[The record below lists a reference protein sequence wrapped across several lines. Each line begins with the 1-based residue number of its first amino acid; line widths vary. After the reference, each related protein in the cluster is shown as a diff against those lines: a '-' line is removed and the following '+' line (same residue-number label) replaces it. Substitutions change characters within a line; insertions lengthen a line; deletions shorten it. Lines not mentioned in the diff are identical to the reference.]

1 MTKYPVLRHIVVSIL
16 AITAIESS
24 AQSYPS
30 KPIRLIVPLAA
41 GGGTGSRRGGWV
53 WGGDGAWPHA
63 LWHSALR
70 YIAMAMIALVGLGA
84 AVSFAQQ
91 FPSKPIR
98 LIVPLAAGGP
108 SDIMARTLALKMGE
122 NLRQSVVVDNRAG
135 AGGSVGADLAAK
147 SPADG
152 YTMLLISNSYAI
164 NASLYPKLPYDTLKD
179 LTGVSM
185 LASAPYIMT
194 VHPSLPVKS
203 MKELVALAKAKPGQ
217 LNYASGGSGTGPHM
231 AMELL
236 KLNAGISLVHIPYK
250 GAGPALIDAI
260 AGHVQ
265 ALPVNI
271 VAGLP
276 HVKSGK
282 LKVLAVTSEQRS
294 AVLPEVPTVSETVV
308 RGFDEGGQHGILVP
322 SGTPRE
328 IIARLHQEIVKVL
341 QSPDVSERLR
351 SEGAAVVGNTPDQY
365 NEQLRADV
373 AKWAKVIKVSGIRA
387 N

>member
-1 MTKYPVLRHIVVSIL
+1 
-16 AITAIESS
+16 
-24 AQSYPS
+24 
-30 KPIRLIVPLAA
+30 
-41 GGGTGSRRGGWV
+41 
-53 WGGDGAWPHA
+53 
-63 LWHSALR
+63 
-70 YIAMAMIALVGLGA
+70 
-84 AVSFAQQ
+84 
-91 FPSKPIR
+91 

-122 NLRQSVVVDNRAG
+122 NLKQSVVVDNRAG

-203 MKELVALAKAKPGQ
+203 MKELIALARAKPGQ

-282 LKVLAVTSEQRS
+282 LKVLAVTSEKRS

-308 RGFDEGGQHGILVP
+308 SGFDEGGQHGILVP

-341 QSPDVSERLR
+341 QSSDVSERLR

-365 NEQLRADV
+365 NELLRADV